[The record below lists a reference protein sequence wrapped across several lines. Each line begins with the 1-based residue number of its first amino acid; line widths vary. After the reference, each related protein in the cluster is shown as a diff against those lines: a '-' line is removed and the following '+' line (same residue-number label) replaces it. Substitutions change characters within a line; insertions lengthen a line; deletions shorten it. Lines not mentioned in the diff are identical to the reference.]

1 MKKFLISLVVA
12 AAALFATSCV
22 NELDEGIK
30 GNATGVT
37 FEISTPELTS
47 RADLFF
53 GDCAAEKK
61 LLYAVYDVTEGG
73 NIVAKISK
81 TELDNALRISKD
93 APTTFTLDLIDG
105 NSYAVLFWAVSDDY
119 SGAFSIDWTSKKM
132 KMNASPTANKES
144 YDAFYS
150 YITLDNVEGS
160 ISRSVVLERPFAQL
174 NIGTSD
180 FEEAKKA
187 NFDIDKIWSEVSLT
201 NVPNVL
207 DCTSGHTSV
216 EGSAAI
222 TYSLDEMV
230 VPTDYKFPVSGY
242 NYLAMNYVLVG
253 AEKSLANATVTT
265 KDNTKAKTITNTY
278 NNIPLAR
285 NFKTNVYGA
294 LLTNGSQFDVDVD
307 NTWEGNLTI
316 TPMANEIWYTAPEK
330 ITPRSNAFDY
340 ATTTIVSNEW
350 DSLTGSGVITFS
362 KGITIIGSAF
372 RDCSSLIS
380 ITIPDSVTEIGWSA
394 FNGCSSLES
403 INIPD
408 RVTKIGNS
416 AFDGCKNLKSITIP
430 NRVIEIGADAFFGC
444 KSLKSINIPDGV
456 ISIGEYAFYGCKSL
470 ESINIPNGVTEI
482 SKAAFDGCSSLVS
495 INIPDSVTTIDGS
508 AFWNCSSLESINIPD
523 SVTEIGNSAFRGCSS
538 LKSINIGEGVTK
550 ISSSLFSACSSLESI
565 TIPDSVIEIGN
576 SAFSYCSNLKSIT
589 IPDSVIS
596 IGNSAFVHCTSLK
609 SINIPNSVTEIG
621 SSAFQYCT
629 SLESINIPNSVT
641 SIGGFF
647 YCSSLKNINIP
658 DSVTEIRG
666 SAFEGCTSLESI
678 NIPDGVTKI
687 GCRAF
692 YGCFSLANVYCK
704 PTTPPTAEIRDILG
718 WAAFDLNASG
728 RKIYVPAES
737 VDAYKTAEGWNWTSY
752 ANSIE
757 GYNF

>member
-30 GNATGVT
+30 GNANGVT

-73 NIVAKISK
+73 NIVTKISK
-81 TELDNALRISKD
+81 TELENALRISKD

-105 NSYAVLFWAVSDDY
+105 NSYAVLFWAVSEDY
-119 SGAFSIDWTSKKM
+119 KDAFSIEWDNKKM
-132 KMNASPTANKES
+132 KMNASATANKES
-144 YDAFYS
+144 YDAFYN

-207 DCTSGHTSV
+207 DCTSGTTSV

-222 TYSLDEMV
+222 TYSLAEMV

-330 ITPRSNAFDY
+330 ITPKSDAFGY
-340 ATTTIVSNEW
+340 GTTIVSNEW

-362 KGITIIGSAF
+362 KGITKIGSEAF
-372 RDCSSLIS
+372 EGCSSLVSITIPDSVTLFGYDAFYDCSSLTSINIPDGVTTIGSYAFYGCSSLES
-380 ITIPDSVTEIGWSA
+380 ITIPDSVTEIYNDAFFGCKRLKSITIPDSVTEIDNSA
-394 FNGCSSLES
+394 FWGCSSLESVTLGNGVTTINNCTFYSCRKLKNINIPDGVTSIGDGAFQYCSSLES
-403 INIPD
+403 INIPNS
-408 RVTKIGNS
+408 VTFIDGW
-416 AFDGCKNLKSITIP
+416 AFDGCS
-430 NRVIEIGADAFFGC
+430 
-444 KSLKSINIPDGV
+444 SLKSINIPDGV
-456 ISIGEYAFYGCKSL
+456 TKIGRSTFEDCSSL
-470 ESINIPNGVTEI
+470 VSINIPDGVTSI
-482 SKAAFDGCSSLVS
+482 GSYTFYGCSSLVSINIPDGVTKINSRAFDGCSSLVS
-495 INIPDSVTTIDGS
+495 INIPDGVTSIGSS
-508 AFWNCSSLESINIPD
+508 AFYDCSSL
-523 SVTEIGNSAFRGCSS
+523 T
-538 LKSINIGEGVTK
+538 
-550 ISSSLFSACSSLESI
+550 SI
-565 TIPDSVIEIGN
+565 TIPDSV
-576 SAFSYCSNLKSIT
+576 
-589 IPDSVIS
+589 
-596 IGNSAFVHCTSLK
+596 
-609 SINIPNSVTEIG
+609 
-621 SSAFQYCT
+621 
-629 SLESINIPNSVT
+629 
-641 SIGGFF
+641 
-647 YCSSLKNINIP
+647 
-658 DSVTEIRG
+658 
-666 SAFEGCTSLESI
+666 
-678 NIPDGVTKI
+678 TKI
-687 GCRAF
+687 GYYAF
-692 YGCFSLANVYCK
+692 SMCSSLANVYCK
-704 PTTPPTAEIRDILG
+704 PTTPPTVDFSDILG
-718 WAAFDLNASG
+718 HWSAFGSNASG

-737 VDAYKTAEGWNWTSY
+737 VDAYKEAEGWSEY
-752 ANSIE
+752 AKRIE